1 LRQFHLWGCRMSV
14 GNFEMVGVAAREANN
29 LFRRSYIRGLVVF
42 VYGLIWL
49 AAFWAGQLLGDR
61 WLGVAEG
68 LPAALMAATW
78 SAALAGGIGGTTGM
92 LSRLYRHV
100 SIRQDFLEQSV
111 LLYFIQPV
119 TGLVLGILSLYFI
132 TIPGALIVDFLGNL
146 IELINNFS
154 LARVTVPFT
163 DAVAS
168 LGELSA
174 SGTFVAL
181 SILLA
186 WTAGFYHT
194 QGSARLKSLLKRP
207 GAGAASE
214 TAALPAA
221 AIDED
226 SPLFFKRW
234 TQQRRLMMR
243 WTFTWGLFILF
254 YGLGW
259 LLVGL
264 LMGYL
269 LSRDQLLAISE
280 TGSITSRL
288 LLASWPAAIAG
299 GLGGVFSLFYD
310 LYQHVSVKQ
319 DFDRQHLMSYLV
331 QPVTGFVF
339 GWVVYLI
346 LATGYLAIAGVF
358 SQEAGAAPTLLAA
371 QLVLGW
377 IAGFRQH
384 VTAELIEGMV
394 RGILAFFKSVAAF
407 FNPKNLFDKT
417 KRQER
422 LAEAREG
429 RQQSIFETLGQERS
443 VWAVE
448 ERSVWGEEGE
458 ERREKLESRG
468 EK

>member
-1 LRQFHLWGCRMSV
+1 MPFT
-14 GNFEMVGVAAREANN
+14 AT
-29 LFRRSYIRGLVVF
+29 
-42 VYGLIWL
+42 
-49 AAFWAGQLLGDR
+49 
-61 WLGVAEG
+61 
-68 LPAALMAATW
+68 AAT
-78 SAALAGGIGGTTGM
+78 
-92 LSRLYRHV
+92 
-100 SIRQDFLEQSV
+100 
-111 LLYFIQPV
+111 
-119 TGLVLGILSLYFI
+119 
-132 TIPGALIVDFLGNL
+132 
-146 IELINNFS
+146 
-154 LARVTVPFT
+154 
-163 DAVAS
+163 
-168 LGELSA
+168 LGELST

-181 SILLA
+181 NILLA

-194 QGSARLKSLLKRP
+194 QGIARLKSLLKRP
-207 GAGAASE
+207 DAGAASG

-226 SPLFFKRW
+226 SPLFFKHW

-259 LLVGL
+259 LLIGL
-264 LMGYL
+264 LVGYL

-310 LYQHVSVKQ
+310 LYQHVSVRQ

-331 QPVTGFVF
+331 QPVTGFFF
-339 GWVVYLI
+339 GWVVYLV
-346 LATGYLAIAGVF
+346 LATGYLTIAGVF
-358 SQEAGAAPTLLAA
+358 NQEAGPVAADAPTLLAA

-394 RGILAFFKSVAAF
+394 RGILTFFKSAAAF

-417 KRQER
+417 KRREQ
-422 LAEAREG
+422 LAGAREG
-429 RQQSIFETLGQERS
+429 KQQSIFETLDQERS

-448 ERSVWGEEGE
+448 ERSVWGEEGD